1 MKKQISFKNHIH
13 FSKKKEKTQQFYFKF
28 LPIIYLYNKKVHENI
43 FFSQNLTNT
52 TMCGII
58 IEINF
63 GGYEMP
69 EEKKDALKG
78 KMTRNK
84 GETSTY
90 SNGRD
95 TANFTSQ
102 NISLPNFPGTKKEQK
117 LSVFDN
123 FATGR
128 NQNTKK
134 LLIDIR
140 KGYEPIAAFKID
152 EDTNKILLDVY
163 DENLIKIFNKKNLNT
178 KGLVIDSLELDKKLD
193 IRVKALGKDIGVLFS
208 AYGFQMKA
216 KGPRDTIDNA
226 VFKNEDAPYDI
237 EIGERFLDMA
247 IQNELSEEKSDKGCI
262 LGSDMKLDSPTM
274 QSLLRM
280 TAMNQPIFYD
290 AIAQK
295 TLGDKTDKSKQ
306 VVLTS
311 TSYQFY
317 DKNGNLQRRP
327 MDFMEINGK
336 LYVYLSI
343 VEGEPRQRRE
353 HAGRFYELSEI
364 NLTDD
369 NRIFFTI
376 KDRSLVTV
384 DRAHT
389 NSRILE
395 IPYAKDKNG
404 SSKFVGFVSD
414 IAKNYKI
421 RNASENTPQANATL
435 SNKEYGVRDD
445 WKHSNQTIHNYD
457 SAGFV
462 RHDDAESVLRKDK
475 AKETEP
481 NIEPKSQPENTEEQ
495 AGSEA
500 AEPETTSLVVS
511 RENEDDN
518 QDADEI
524 VYGTISTGDPDV
536 EFLQNYAGDTTNSVP
551 PNSQTID
558 QPEETAEGPTFGYT
572 FKNYNPLYT
581 NDTTIVTESST
592 SDLSSLVEND
602 HADAIE
608 NGRGGVL
615 PERTETR
622 DDVDPQPVP
631 EPQPEPQQEP
641 QPEPEPEPQSQSP
654 ADGGGNPTAPQEEE
668 EIETQKKKSA
678 LDIPFIDKKGFD
690 KDKSNELAAKVGTGI
705 LGVGVVLMAFSV
717 IIAPILAPFVIVA
730 FATSTIVFTKPW
742 EWVQV
747 SKSNAIDR
755 ANAKLAKEKL
765 REIKRE
771 RIEENNLTNKNRLI
785 NENTAI
791 DARVA
796 MLNER
801 KTALQKQ
808 NGILY
813 MSADSGEDVLPEN
826 IKLINPK
833 TLNELEIMS
842 KADRRA
848 YETHVG
854 ALLSLGITDETQM
867 TDEQKKQLEFLEG
880 SMKRDF
886 NETSAGRIE
895 AHQQD
900 LVNIVTAF
908 QKNRKEYAETK
919 QKYDFDNLPQKMEN
933 ERQEIDNLGKTPI
946 VISYIELQKKIEAN
960 QTKIAEIENAETL
973 LDETS
978 DPKLREVYKA
988 QRERL
993 SAELKAYGE
1002 QLDGIYKSENAN
1014 IVVDY
1019 MKHTSEFLALTL
1031 QHEEAKTKLQ
1041 TLQEE
1046 RDDLAIKMDIAR
1058 AIVVNDAMMEAHK
1071 NDKPILTAEQ
1081 RKAIEQVNSRAI
1093 EAIDGELNVL
1103 NSLKDKNGEII
1114 KTIDKKSVKDHSK
1127 QTEEQATKNSQA
1139 FDSTRRVLK
1148 GTDDY
1153 LKYSTASAA
1162 VQAEQD
1168 YIKAQQEE
1176 QKNMARLFNQEIDKL
1191 RQEGITGDELTERL
1205 KKLFE
1210 VHFNIAERSSP
1221 DPFKPVWENKEQ
1233 QTRKEFN
1240 YPREQKNADKQIV
1253 EPATDKDAVK
1263 A

>member
-1 MKKQISFKNHIH
+1 
-13 FSKKKEKTQQFYFKF
+13 
-28 LPIIYLYNKKVHENI
+28 
-43 FFSQNLTNT
+43 
-52 TMCGII
+52 
-58 IEINF
+58 
-63 GGYEMP
+63 MP
-69 EEKKDALKG
+69 EEKIVNSIRRQSSSREGLKASNSREG
-78 KMTRNK
+78 ILYNTSQQTIQLPKSKLKANQSLSVTTYK
-84 GETSTY
+84 GSID
-90 SNGRD
+90 GRD
-95 TANFTSQ
+95 
-102 NISLPNFPGTKKEQK
+102 P
-117 LSVFDN
+117 
-123 FATGR
+123 
-128 NQNTKK
+128 
-134 LLIDIR
+134 
-140 KGYEPIAAFKID
+140 
-152 EDTNKILLDVY
+152 
-163 DENLIKIFNKKNLNT
+163 
-178 KGLVIDSLELDKKLD
+178 LVIIRNEEKSIIAEFYTKPDEEQIYLNIYNYEIAKVLQDKGFPSTEIPITDLEIDKKLD
-193 IRVKALGKDIGVLFS
+193 IRVKGLGDDIGLLFS
-208 AYGFQMKA
+208 AFGYQL
-216 KGPRDTIDNA
+216 KGKDNLNIVHENEEYPFDFDVSEKFIDLAIKNN
-226 VFKNEDAPYDI
+226 FKEDSNKHGCLL
-237 EIGERFLDMA
+237 GE
-247 IQNELSEEKSDKGCI
+247 N
-262 LGSDMKLDSPTM
+262 MKLDSPTM

-327 MDFMEINGK
+327 MEFMEVGGK
-336 LYVYLSI
+336 PYVYLSI
-343 VEGEPRQRRE
+343 VEGDPRQRRE

-384 DRAHT
+384 DRAHI

-395 IPYAKDKNG
+395 IPYAKDENG

-481 NIEPKSQPENTEEQ
+481 NIEPEPQPENTEEQ

-717 IIAPILAPFVIVA
+717 IIPFLAPFVIVA

-765 REIKRE
+765 KELKRE
-771 RIEENNLTNKNRLI
+771 RIEENERLI
-785 NENTAI
+785 IDKNQQHIAALQNENAGM
-791 DARVA
+791 DARIN
-796 MLNER
+796 MLEER
-801 KTALQKQ
+801 KSELQKQ

-813 MSADSGEDVLPEN
+813 MSADSGEDTLPD
-826 IKLINPK
+826 IKLKNPK
-833 TLNELEIMS
+833 TLDELETMS

-848 YETHVG
+848 YETHF
-854 ALLSLGITDETQM
+854 ATLLSLGITDETNM
-867 TDEQKKQLEFLEG
+867 TEEQEKQLKFLEG
-880 SMKRDF
+880 SMKRDY
-886 NETSAGRIE
+886 SLSSDSRIA
-895 AHQQD
+895 AHRED
-900 LVNIVTAF
+900 LVTIMAALQEKNIALDSAQKQFDKKSLDYANELKIASELANDPNVVNYIKYKDEREKVTNELKTIKLDSSLAPEVY
-908 QKNRKEYAETK
+908 KTLLDRKMKLEEQVADYK
-919 QKYDFDNLPQKMEN
+919 KK
-933 ERQEIDNLGKTPI
+933 IDNLFADEKTGKQITDYLTSTDKL
-946 VISYIELQKKIEAN
+946 VDLDKEKNTSEEALK
-960 QTKIAEIENAETL
+960 TLKAEIN
-973 LDETS
+973 D
-978 DPKLREVYKA
+978 
-988 QRERL
+988 
-993 SAELKAYGE
+993 
-1002 QLDGIYKSENAN
+1002 
-1014 IVVDY
+1014 
-1019 MKHTSEFLALTL
+1019 LALKG
-1031 QHEEAKTKLQ
+1031 EIAKTIFIN
-1041 TLQEE
+1041 
-1046 RDDLAIKMDIAR
+1046 DKMA
-1058 AIVVNDAMMEAHK
+1058 EAHK
-1071 NDKPILTAEQ
+1071 NDKPILIEEQ
-1081 RKAIEQVNSRAI
+1081 RKSAIRTNSGI
-1093 EAIDGELNVL
+1093 IQSIDNQISELKKIQTQNNKL
-1103 NSLKDKNGEII
+1103 ADKISEKSKKDF
-1114 KTIDKKSVKDHSK
+1114 
-1127 QTEEQATKNSQA
+1127 EEQAAQHKEKGDEAYTAS
-1139 FDSTRRVLK
+1139 RVL
-1148 GTDDY
+1148 TENVDEY
-1153 LKYSTASAA
+1153 LRTSTASAA

-1176 QKNMARLFNQEIDKL
+1176 AKEFADKVLKEYDRIAEQRLQGKELKEALDNAFLNISNVKRMSSPEL
-1191 RQEGITGDELTERL
+1191 GTGFDNLTEQA
-1205 KKLFE
+1205 K
-1210 VHFNIAERSSP
+1210 ERFGYTPEEESNAKQVV
-1221 DPFKPVWENKEQ
+1221 D
-1233 QTRKEFN
+1233 
-1240 YPREQKNADKQIV
+1240 KNAV
-1253 EPATDKDAVK
+1253 RA
-1263 A
+1263 